1 MVLVIKSELAR
12 ETVNYSTVTSYL
24 YTLYLS
30 VFSPTAGKDGPQ
42 KTPYLDTFHT
52 VKAMYQFEVI

>member
-1 MVLVIKSELAR
+1 MVLVINSELAR
-12 ETVNYSTVTSYL
+12 ETVNYNTVTSYL

-30 VFSPTAGKDGPQ
+30 VTAGKYGPQ

-52 VKAMYQFEVI
+52 VKAMYQSEVI

>member
-12 ETVNYSTVTSYL
+12 ETVIYNTVTSYL

-30 VFSPTAGKDGPQ
+30 VFSPTAGKYGPR
-42 KTPYLDTFHT
+42 KTPYLDTFLA